1 MKKGI
6 VILASLLIATIAFG
20 QEKNKKMTFEV
31 DGVCDMC
38 KVRIEKAALGVPGVK
53 YAFWDIP
60 THQLSLVVDERKTN
74 SMEIKSAIVQAGHD
88 TKELKA
94 TQEAYE
100 SVHPCCRYRE
110 INPNDD
116 VNHNKH

>member
-1 MKKGI
+1 MRKGI
-6 VILASLLIATIAFG
+6 VILASLLITIVSFG

-53 YAFWDIP
+53 YAIWDIP

-110 INPNDD
+110 LDS
-116 VNHNKH
+116 NHNEKH